1 MQMSSIKSRLSLV
14 FFGFLLLVFVLGCLS
29 VERLSDYNAV
39 SADIRDRWLQNTR
52 ILGVLDDQTSDFR
65 TVEGSH
71 IFSSGQAEI
80 TARENELKGLDRII
94 SKARSSYERIPHSAM
109 EADLYA
115 RFSAGWTRYR
125 IVSSHVL
132 NLSRAKRKREAAA
145 MYMTTSRSAFNA
157 ANSVLADLINLNVA
171 NAHEA
176 GRRADTTY
184 RAALV
189 LIGSAMFFAGLMVAA
204 AILYI
209 RRSVSAPLGVL
220 VRCMRCLADNE
231 TNIEIQGTERRD
243 EIGEMARTVVV
254 FRNNAVDLALSRH
267 ELALQAS
274 MLEKMLEDE
283 RRLAALQ
290 RNFVSMASH
299 EFRTPLTIIDGHAQ
313 RMIKMKDRLGAD
325 DIAHRAGKLRGAV
338 LQMTNL
344 IDNLLNSSRLLDGD
358 TGINFHPEKIDLAV
372 LLHEISQSHRE
383 IAHGAQIHDDL
394 GVQPLMMFGDP
405 NLLNLVF
412 SNILSNAIK
421 YSPSGGLIDVAAGIE
436 SGKIFVFVQD
446 NGIGIPERDLGR
458 LFERYFRGSNVSS
471 IAGTGV
477 GLHLAKIVVE
487 LHGGDIEIDS
497 REGEGSRFTVRLPI
511 NPLR

>member
-1 MQMSSIKSRLSLV
+1 MQMSSIKFRLSLV
-14 FFGFLLLVFVLGCLS
+14 FSGFMLLIFVLGILS
-29 VERLSDYNAV
+29 IERLSDYNEV

-71 IFSSGQAEI
+71 IFSLGHAEI
-80 TARENELKGLDRII
+80 MAREKELKDLDRTIMN
-94 SKARSSYERIPHSAM
+94 ARSSYERIHHSAL
-109 EADLYA
+109 EAGLYA
-115 RFSAGWTRYR
+115 RFSAGWNEYK
-125 IVSSHVL
+125 IVSSQVL
-132 NLSRAKRKREAAA
+132 NLSRAQRKAEAAA

-157 ANSVLADLINLNVA
+157 ANKILADLINLNVT

-176 GRRADTTY
+176 SRRAGTTY

-189 LIGSAMFFAGLMVAA
+189 LMGIAMFVAGLMVAA

-220 VRCMRCLADNE
+220 VACMRRLAGNE
-231 TNIEIQGTERRD
+231 TDIEIKGTERRD

-254 FRNNAVDLALSRH
+254 FRNNAVDLALSQH

-283 RRLAALQ
+283 RRLTALQ
-290 RNFVSMASH
+290 RNFVTMASH

-325 DIAHRAGKLRGAV
+325 DIAQRAAKLRGAV
-338 LQMTNL
+338 LQMTDL

-358 TGINFHPEKIDLAV
+358 AGINFHPARIDLAQ
-372 LLHEISQSHRE
+372 LLREVCQSYHEI
-383 IAHGAQIHDDL
+383 APGAQIRDDI
-394 GVQPLMMFGDP
+394 GEKPIMVVGDP
-405 NLLNLVF
+405 KLLNLVF
-412 SNILSNAIK
+412 SNILSNAVK
-421 YSPSGGLIDVAAGIE
+421 YSPNDGRIDISAAFESEKVVVA
-436 SGKIFVFVQD
+436 VQD
-446 NGIGIPERDLGR
+446 HGIGIPKKDLER
-458 LFERYFRGSNVSS
+458 LFERYYRGSNVSS

-477 GLHLAKIVVE
+477 GLHLVKMVVE
-487 LHGGDIEIDS
+487 LHGGDIKVES
-497 REGEGSRFTVRLPI
+497 REGEESRFTVMLPI
-511 NPLR
+511 KSLA